1 MGSEMP
7 KLIPRGHREGA
18 VGSESRDL
26 IPEGGQCLSGQ
37 CSAASTPAAVRCGG
51 ELEFEGAASL
61 EEFVGESEGVP
72 RAAVEEGLADVH
84 IFIPGTGSDH
94 ISGDGMRVDKP
105 GRAESGCDVSYRV
118 ISQCIYNRYIYGIRV
133 QI

>member
-7 KLIPRGHREGA
+7 KLIPRGHREGP

-26 IPEGGQCLSGQ
+26 IPEGGH
-37 CSAASTPAAVRCGG
+37 CSAASTPAAVRGGG
-51 ELEFEGAASL
+51 ELEFDGAASL
-61 EEFVGESEGVP
+61 EEFVKESEGVP

-105 GRAESGCDVSYRV
+105 GRPESGCDVSYRV

>member
-1 MGSEMP
+1 MSEEP
-7 KLIPRGHREGA
+7 

-26 IPEGGQCLSGQ
+26 IPEGGQCLSERCLSGQCLSGQ
-37 CSAASTPAAVRCGG
+37 CSAASTPAAVRGGG
-51 ELEFEGAASL
+51 ELEFDGAASL
-61 EEFVGESEGVP
+61 EEFVKESEGVP

-84 IFIPGTGSDH
+84 IFIPGTGSDY

-105 GRAESGCDVSYRV
+105 GRPESGCDVSYRV